1 MGGTRRRRWYVSL
14 AGCRS
19 FRWAIRVV
27 VGWCLSSIG
36 STRGRKGESEAR
48 LSSWFA
54 MSAPIFY
61 GDGGLEVSARRW
73 EGLLKTNTTF
83 IVFVFVTHWLGI
95 PLPGSPWCSPSH
107 SPPPSVKKLTQ
118 FPLERGGVRVGGS
131 PRLGAVGTV
140 VFWSSLGSSSNLVPL
155 AFLPPPF
162 LRRGNL
168 SHPHPSGK
176 GRGGCSVSE

>member
-1 MGGTRRRRWYVSL
+1 MSLMGGTRRRRWYASL

-19 FRWAIRVV
+19 FRWAVRVV

-36 STRGRKGESEAR
+36 STHGRRG
-48 LSSWFA
+48 
-54 MSAPIFY
+54 PIFY

-83 IVFVFVTHWLGI
+83 IVFVFVTHWPGI

-140 VFWSSLGSSSNLVPL
+140 VFWSLLASSSNLVPL

-168 SHPHPSGK
+168 SHPHPSVK
-176 GRGGCSVSE
+176 GRGRCSISE